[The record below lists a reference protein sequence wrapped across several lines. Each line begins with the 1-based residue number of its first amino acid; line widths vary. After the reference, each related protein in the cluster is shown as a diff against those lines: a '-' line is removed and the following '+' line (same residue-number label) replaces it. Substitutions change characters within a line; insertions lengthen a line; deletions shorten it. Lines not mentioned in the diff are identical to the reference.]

1 MSLTLYELTDNYQ
14 QLLELEDEADS
25 QVFEDTL
32 NALEDEI
39 NHKAENI
46 AKVIKTLEAEA
57 KALED
62 EKRRLEN
69 RIISRKNK
77 IQRLKDY
84 LQDNLEKAGIQKV
97 KGKTF
102 TVWVQNSERVEV
114 SDENTIPEQY
124 FVLKRQLSKSAI
136 KEAIE
141 NGQQVAGAKIIKNT
155 SIRIR

>member
-14 QLLELEDEADS
+14 QLLELADEADP
-25 QVFEDTL
+25 QAFEDTL
-32 NALEDEI
+32 NVLEDEI

-57 KALED
+57 KALEE
-62 EKRRLEN
+62 EKKRLEN
-69 RIISRKNK
+69 RITSRKNK

-97 KGKTF
+97 KGKAF
-102 TVWVQNSERVEV
+102 TVWIQNSERVQV
-114 SDENTIPEQY
+114 TDENTIPEQY

-141 NGQQVAGAKIIKNT
+141 NGQQVAGAEIVKNT

>member
-1 MSLTLYELTDNYQ
+1 MSLTLYELTENYQ
-14 QLLELEDEADS
+14 QLLELADEADP
-25 QVFEDTL
+25 QAFEDTL
-32 NALEDEI
+32 NVLEDEI

-57 KALED
+57 KALEE
-62 EKRRLEN
+62 EKKRLEN
-69 RIISRKNK
+69 RITSRKNK

-102 TVWVQNSERVEV
+102 TVWIQNSERVQV
-114 SDENTIPEQY
+114 TDENTIPEQY

-141 NGQQVAGAKIIKNT
+141 NEQQVAGAEIVKNT

>member
-1 MSLTLYELTDNYQ
+1 MSLTLYELTGNYQ
-14 QLLELEDEADS
+14 QLLELADEADP
-25 QVFEDTL
+25 QAFEDTL
-32 NALEDEI
+32 NVLEDEI

-62 EKRRLEN
+62 EKKRLEN
-69 RIISRKNK
+69 RITSRKNK

-84 LQDNLEKAGIQKV
+84 LKENLEKAGLPKA

-102 TVWVQNSERVEV
+102 TVWVQDSEKVHV
-114 SDENTIPEQY
+114 SDESAIPEQY
-124 FVLKRQLSKSAI
+124 FVMKRQLSKTAI

-141 NGQQVAGAKIIKNT
+141 NGQQVAGAEIVKNK

>member
-1 MSLTLYELTDNYQ
+1 MSLTLYELTGNYQ
-14 QLLELEDEADS
+14 QLLELADEADP
-25 QVFEDTL
+25 QAFEDTL

-57 KALED
+57 KALEE
-62 EKRRLEN
+62 EKKRLEN
-69 RIISRKNK
+69 RITSRKNK

-84 LQDNLEKAGIQKV
+84 LQDNLEKAGLPKV

-102 TVWVQNSERVEV
+102 IIWVQNSEKVHV
-114 SDENTIPEQY
+114 SDESAIPEQY
-124 FVLKRQLSKSAI
+124 FVMKRQLSKSAI

-141 NGQQVAGAKIIKNT
+141 NGQQVAGAEIVKNK

>member
-1 MSLTLYELTDNYQ
+1 MSLTLYELTGNYQ
-14 QLLELEDEADS
+14 QLLELADEADP
-25 QVFEDTL
+25 QAFEDTL
-32 NALEDEI
+32 STLQDEI

-46 AKVIKTLEAEA
+46 AKVIKTLEAEV
-57 KALED
+57 KALEE
-62 EKRRLEN
+62 EKKRLEN
-69 RIISRKNK
+69 RITSRKNK

-141 NGQQVAGAKIIKNT
+141 NGQQVSGAEIVKNT